1 MAIVSRRIAKPFPGK
16 SEVVL
21 SRVTKFRDLVIKAG
35 AKARAAK
42 FIGGSLNGSIQL
54 TTIYENM
61 TEATKSFEAYSKD
74 PEMISLMKERED
86 NPAATLVGPEIYAG
100 VFGSPSPD
108 HNVLMLR
115 EYEMDRKSMP
125 KAIELLSK
133 VDEIVQKED
142 SKMLALRPIIADKMD
157 ALFVVYYYS
166 SIASM
171 GEIIDR
177 VGMSEEFQKI
187 VNEASEYGT
196 LTASNVLINI

>member
-1 MAIVSRRIAKPFPGK
+1 MAIISRRIAKPFPGK

-35 AKARAAK
+35 ANARAAK

-74 PEMISLMKERED
+74 PEMVSLMKERED

-125 KAIELLSK
+125 EAIELLSK
-133 VDEIVQKED
+133 VDKIVQKED

-157 ALFVVYYYS
+157 TLFIVYYYS

-171 GEIIDR
+171 GDIIDR
-177 VGMSEEFQKI
+177 VGMSEEFQKL
-187 VNEASEYGT
+187 VNEASEHGT
-196 LTASNVLINI
+196 LTASNVLVSI

>member
-133 VDEIVQKED
+133 VDKIVQKED

-157 ALFVVYYYS
+157 TLFIVYYYS

-171 GEIIDR
+171 GDIIDR
-177 VGMSEEFQKI
+177 VGMSEEFQKL
-187 VNEASEYGT
+187 VNEASEHGT
-196 LTASNVLINI
+196 LTASNVLVSI

>member
-16 SEVVL
+16 SEVVM
-21 SRVTKFRDLVIKAG
+21 SRVTRFRDLVIKAG

-42 FIGGSLNGSIQL
+42 FLGGSLNGSIQL

-74 PEMISLMKERED
+74 PEMVSLMKERED

-133 VDEIVQKED
+133 VDKIVQKED

-157 ALFVVYYYS
+157 VLFVVYYYS

-171 GEIIDR
+171 GDIIDR
-177 VGMSEEFQKI
+177 VGMSEEFQKL

-196 LTASNVLINI
+196 LTTSNVLVNI

>member
-1 MAIVSRRIAKPFPGK
+1 MTIVSRRIAKPLPGK
-16 SEVVL
+16 TDVVL
-21 SRVTKFRDLVIKAG
+21 SRVTRFKDLVIKAG

-42 FIGGSLNGSIQL
+42 FVGGSLNGSIQL
-54 TTIYENM
+54 TTIFESM

-86 NPAATLVGPEIYAG
+86 NPAAILIGPEIYTS
-100 VFGSPSPD
+100 VYGSPSPD
-108 HNVLMLR
+108 HNVLLLR
-115 EYEMDRKSMP
+115 EYEMNRKSMP

-171 GEIIDR
+171 GEIVDR
-177 VGMSEEFQKI
+177 VGMSEEFQKL
-187 VNEASEYGT
+187 VSEANEYGT
-196 LTASNVLINI
+196 LTSSNVLINI

>member
-1 MAIVSRRIAKPFPGK
+1 MAIVSRRIAKPLPGK
-16 SEVVL
+16 TDVVM
-21 SRVTKFRDLVIKAG
+21 SRVTRFKDLVIKAG

-42 FIGGSLNGSIQL
+42 FVGGSLNGSIQL
-54 TTIYENM
+54 TT
-61 TEATKSFEAYSKD
+61 AYSKD

-86 NPAATLVGPEIYAG
+86 NPAATLIGPEIYTS
-100 VFGSPSPD
+100 VYGSPSPN
-108 HNVLMLR
+108 HNVLLLR
-115 EYEMDRKSMP
+115 EYEMNRKSMP

-171 GEIIDR
+171 GEIVDR
-177 VGMSEEFQKI
+177 VGMSEEFQKL
-187 VNEASEYGT
+187 VSEANEYGT
-196 LTASNVLINI
+196 LISSNVLMNI

>member
-125 KAIELLSK
+125 EAIELLSK
-133 VDEIVQKED
+133 VDKIVQKED

-157 ALFVVYYYS
+157 TLFIVYYYS

-171 GEIIDR
+171 GDIIDR
-177 VGMSEEFQKI
+177 VGMSEEFQKL

-196 LTASNVLINI
+196 LTASNVLVSI

>member
-16 SEVVL
+16 SDMVL
-21 SRVTKFRDLVIKAG
+21 SRVTRFRDLVIKAG

-42 FIGGSLNGSIQL
+42 FVGGSLNGSIQL

-61 TEATKSFEAYSKD
+61 TEATKSFESYSKD

-86 NPAATLVGPEIYAG
+86 SPAAKLIGPEIYTG
-100 VFGSPSPD
+100 VYGSPSPD
-108 HNVLMLR
+108 HNVLLLR
-115 EYEMDRKSMP
+115 EYDMERKSMP

-166 SIASM
+166 SFESM
-171 GEIIDR
+171 GDIIDR
-177 VGMSEEFQKI
+177 IGMSKEFQNLVSKA
-187 VNEASEYGT
+187 NETGKLKS
-196 LTASNVLINI
+196 SNVVKII

>member
-86 NPAATLVGPEIYAG
+86 NPAATLIGPEIYAG
-100 VFGSPSPD
+100 VFGSPSPE

-125 KAIELLSK
+125 EAIELLSK
-133 VDEIVQKED
+133 VDKIVQKED

-157 ALFVVYYYS
+157 TLFIVYYYS

-171 GEIIDR
+171 GDIIDR
-177 VGMSEEFQKI
+177 VGMSEEFQKL

-196 LTASNVLINI
+196 LTASNVLVSI

>member
-1 MAIVSRRIAKPFPGK
+1 LAIVSRRIAKPFPGK

-86 NPAATLVGPEIYAG
+86 NPAATLIGPEIYAA
-100 VFGSPSPD
+100 VFGSPSPE

-125 KAIELLSK
+125 EAIELLSK
-133 VDEIVQKED
+133 VDKIVQKED

-157 ALFVVYYYS
+157 TLFIVYYYS

-171 GEIIDR
+171 GDIIDR
-177 VGMSEEFQKI
+177 VGMSEEFQKL
-187 VNEASEYGT
+187 VNEASEHGT
-196 LTASNVLINI
+196 LTASNVLVSI

>member
-1 MAIVSRRIAKPFPGK
+1 LAIVSRRIAKPFPGK

-133 VDEIVQKED
+133 VDKIVQKED

-157 ALFVVYYYS
+157 TLFIVYYYS

-171 GEIIDR
+171 GDIIDR
-177 VGMSEEFQKI
+177 VGMSEEFQKL
-187 VNEASEYGT
+187 VNEASEHGT
-196 LTASNVLINI
+196 LTASNVLVSI